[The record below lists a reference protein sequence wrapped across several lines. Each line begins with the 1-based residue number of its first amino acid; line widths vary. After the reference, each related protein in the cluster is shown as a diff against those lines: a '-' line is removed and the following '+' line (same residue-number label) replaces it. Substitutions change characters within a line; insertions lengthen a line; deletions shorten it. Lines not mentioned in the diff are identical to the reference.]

1 MSSFQRRI
9 LPLSYLIESK
19 YKYPVYSSHE
29 ELPKAML
36 EDIKFNEN
44 SILMKDQIIDF
55 VEADIYLHQIVGQI

>member
-55 VEADIYLHQIVGQI
+55 V